1 MIKKF
6 YLSSK
11 NKNISTELLRSNSGK
26 FITFKEINYKNI
38 KNITLIAIDN
48 PRKRDL
54 FLPFREKILFR
65 LEYNSV
71 RKSPYSIF
79 LFNLFFKTI
88 YEWDSNYLN
97 NSRSFLPF
105 FPSRL
110 GLIHEENIVRE
121 VTKINFFYSNNFV
134 PKKNKILS
142 TVTSSKAT
150 LEWQKQRIKLI
161 NFLKAEIKNI
171 DHFGRGFN
179 VIPEKSIA
187 LINYKYHIAIENCDL
202 GPSEKLWDPLLC
214 NCIVFYGG
222 DCSLLLPDIKKA
234 IIEIPI
240 YDLNK
245 TKKIIEEELSSSK
258 ILNQMTHKD
267 WLDIKHRIKLNYTF
281 SSRF

>member
-38 KNITLIAIDN
+38 KSITLIAIDN